1 MASESRILWYDGRVK
16 TLQIYLADL
25 KELLGA
31 RDFVSAR
38 TLLKEI
44 GPIDLADGWDHF
56 DADERVAIF
65 RLSTRQKAM
74 QLFEELESD
83 QQAALVGSL
92 QRQDAQELLSDLDPS
107 ATSRMMRDLPQPLVR
122 QFNAIMKKGGQECVQ
137 QYLQYPPES
146 VGALMRGRYVTLDE
160 KWTTKTAVERI
171 QYSTRLRRIEE
182 THLDT
187 LMVVDGQNRLR
198 GVVGLKSL
206 VVAPND
212 MLVRELMDPGPRTLS
227 PELDQEAAVMLFTKY
242 KLKSAPVV
250 DRNGLLLGVVVYRD
264 IFAIARAETEEDFA
278 KMAGTQTGLLSQP
291 AWKIAKIRLPWL
303 IATCAGEMLVSSII
317 KGHEDTLARIVAL
330 ATFIPLIAAMGGNVG
345 AQTATVMVRGLAT
358 GEVGRDDEAE
368 AVVKEVAVGMMI
380 GAFYGVLIGFAA
392 HFFYGDRYGWPFS
405 AVVGFT
411 MFISMTTAAMAGSIE
426 PLVFRRLGIDPATAT
441 GPLITTFTDLLSTL
455 VYFTLAAKLLL

>member
-1 MASESRILWYDGRVK
+1 MK

-38 TLLKEI
+38 TCLREI
-44 GPIDLADGWDHF
+44 SPIDLADGWDHF

-74 QLFEELESD
+74 QLFEELESE

-92 QRQDAQELLSDLDPS
+92 QRQDAQDLLSDLDPS
-107 ATSRMMRDLPQPLVR
+107 ETSRMMRDLPPPLVR

-160 KWTTKTAVERI
+160 KWTTKAAVERI

-187 LMVVDGQNRLR
+187 LMVVDAKNKMR

-212 MLVRELMDPGPRTLS
+212 MAVRDLMDPAPRTLT
-227 PELDQEAAVMLFTKY
+227 PELDQEEAVKLFTKY

-250 DRNGLLLGVVVYRD
+250 DKDGGLIGVVVYRD
-264 IFAIARAETEEDFA
+264 IFAIARDEAEEDFA
-278 KMAGTQTGLLSQP
+278 KMAGFARPRTRSVLASAGL
-291 AWKIAKIRLPWL
+291 RLPWL
-303 IATCAGEMLVSSII
+303 VITCFGGMMVSYVVQNF
-317 KGHEDTLARIVAL
+317 ETTLAQIIAL
-330 ATFIPLIAAMGGNVG
+330 ASFSPLIAGMGGNVG
-345 AQTATVMVRGLAT
+345 SQTATIVVRGIAT
-358 GEVGRDDEAE
+358 GEIAPGTEKAAIRHEIS
-368 AVVKEVAVGMMI
+368 I
-380 GAFYGVLIGFAA
+380 GALLGICYGIVVGLISG
-392 HFFYGDRYGWPFS
+392 FFYHERYGWYFGV
-405 AVVGFT
+405 VVGTSMWF
-411 MFISMTTAAMAGSIE
+411 SMTVASCMASIE
-426 PLVFRRLGIDPATAT
+426 PFVLRRLGVDPATAT
-441 GPLITTFTDLLSTL
+441 GPMITTTTDLLSNAF
-455 VYFTLAAKLLL
+455 YFSLASWLLLGR